1 MRFTVGL
8 VVAVLLLFVLPASAQ
23 NVLPNSLSGWTGSVQ
38 SGLAPMLIA
47 YPDDV
52 HPNDAMLDVTRRV
65 YGFVSGEN
73 ADYKRGSEE
82 MRVNLYKMK
91 DPSGAYGLYSYL
103 RATDMPHADF
113 TEHSS
118 MSREHALMLIGNV
131 VVEVAGKELPKN
143 GSALKALVA
152 AVAPHAESG
161 LLPTVGDH
169 LPTKGFIDRTDKY
182 VLGPETLNQFFPL
195 AKGDWLG
202 FSQGAEAETAKY
214 RVNGHEVDLV
224 IADFPTPQTAAKKLA
239 ELQKQFN
246 INESQGINESKGTNE
261 SKGANESNAP
271 GNAKPLYARRAMTLV
286 AMVSGAATKKEADA
300 ILDQL
305 ESGTQLTWNEPTF
318 QFKEPGIGM
327 MIVGAIMGTG
337 VICLFA
343 IIAGLAFGGVRLVV
357 KRATNKV
364 FDRPDQVQ
372 VLQLGLSSKPINAED
387 FYGYRK

>member
-1 MRFTVGL
+1 MKAFMRFTAGL
-8 VVAVLLLFVLPASAQ
+8 FLAALLLPSVPAYAQGILPDSFGGWSGNVQPGIGPPILPSGDSAAGNAAALQ
-23 NVLPNSLSGWTGSVQ
+23 E
-38 SGLAPMLIA
+38 AA
-47 YPDDV
+47 
-52 HPNDAMLDVTRRV
+52 RRE

-73 ADYKRGSEE
+73 ANYKRGLEE
-82 MRVNLYKMK
+82 MRVNLYQMK

-118 MSREHALMLIGNV
+118 MSREHGLVLIGNI
-131 VVEVAGKELPKN
+131 VVEVAGKDLPKN
-143 GSALKALVA
+143 GAELKALVA

-161 LLPTVGDH
+161 LLPTIRDRI
-169 LPTKGFIDRTDKY
+169 PTKGFIDRTDKY
-182 VLGPETLNQFFPL
+182 ILGPSTLNQFFPL
-195 AKGDWLG
+195 ADGDWLG

-214 RVNGHEVDLV
+214 RVNGHEVDFV

-246 INESQGINESKGTNE
+246 TNESKGINESKGVND
-261 SKGANESNAP
+261 SRGAGS
-271 GNAKPLYARRAMTLV
+271 AKPLYARRAMTLV
-286 AMVSGAATKKEADA
+286 AIVSGAATKKEADA
-300 ILDQL
+300 VLDQL
-305 ESGTQLTWNEPTF
+305 ESGTQITWNEPTF
-318 QFKEPGIGM
+318 EFKEPGIGV
-327 MIVGAIMGTG
+327 MIVGAITGTG

-343 IIAGLAFGGVRLVV
+343 IIAGLAFGGVRVVV

>member
-1 MRFTVGL
+1 MKALMRITVGL
-8 VVAVLLLFVLPASAQ
+8 FLAILVLAAPPASAQ
-23 NVLPNSLSGWTGSVQ
+23 GILPSSFAGWSGNVQ
-38 SGLAPMLIA
+38 AGLAPPILQSGDSGA
-47 YPDDV
+47 A
-52 HPNDAMLDVTRRV
+52 NAAALQEAARRE

-118 MSREHALMLIGNV
+118 MSREHALVLIGNV
-131 VVEVAGKELPKN
+131 VVEVAGRDLAKN
-143 GSALKALVA
+143 GAALKTLVA
-152 AVAPHAESG
+152 AVAPHSESG
-161 LLPTVGDH
+161 LLPTIGDRI
-169 LPTKGFIDRTDKY
+169 PTKGFIDRSDKY
-182 VLGPETLNQFFPL
+182 ILGPSTLNQFFPL
-195 AKGDWLG
+195 ADGDWLG

-214 RVNGHEVDLV
+214 RVNGHEIDFV

-246 INESQGINESKGTNE
+246 INESKGVND
-261 SKGANESNAP
+261 SSGP
-271 GNAKPLYARRAMTLV
+271 GSAKPLYAKRAMTLV
-286 AMVSGAATKKEADA
+286 AIVSGATTKKEADA
-300 ILDQL
+300 VLDQL
-305 ESGTQLTWNEPTF
+305 ESGTQITWNEPTF
-318 QFKEPGIGM
+318 EFKEPGIGV
-327 MIVGAIMGTG
+327 MIVGAITGTG

-357 KRATNKV
+357 KRATNRV

>member
-1 MRFTVGL
+1 MKAFMRLTLFL
-8 VVAVLLLFVLPASAQ
+8 FMAALFWAAVPAHAQGILPSS
-23 NVLPNSLSGWTGSVQ
+23 VDGWTGTVQ
-38 SGLAPMLIA
+38 SALAPPALESG
-47 YPDDV
+47 
-52 HPNDAMLDVTRRV
+52 DAAAQQEAARME
-65 YGFVSGEN
+65 YGFVSRES
-73 ADYKRGSEE
+73 ADYRRGSEE

-113 TEHSS
+113 AEHASI
-118 MSREHALMLIGNV
+118 SREHALIVTGNI
-131 VVEVAGKELPKN
+131 VVEVVGKDLPKN
-143 GSALKALVA
+143 GTALKALIT

-161 LLPTVGDH
+161 LLPTIGDRI
-169 LPTKGFIDRTDKY
+169 PTKGFIDRTDKY
-182 VLGPETLNQFFPL
+182 VLGPSTLNQVFPL
-195 AKGDWLG
+195 ADGDWLG
-202 FSQGAEAETAKY
+202 FSVGAEAETAKY
-214 RVNGHEVDLV
+214 RVNGHELNLL
-224 IADFPTPQTAAKKLA
+224 IADFPTPQTAAKRLS

-246 INESQGINESKGTNE
+246 INESKGINEPN
-261 SKGANESNAP
+261 GANNSNGAQ
-271 GNAKPLYARRAMTLV
+271 NAKPLYARRAMTLV
-286 AMVSGAATKKEADA
+286 AIVSGAATKKEADA

-305 ESGTQLTWNEPTF
+305 ESGTQITWNEPTF
-318 QFKEPGIGM
+318 QFKEPSIGM

>member
-1 MRFTVGL
+1 MKALMRITVGL
-8 VVAVLLLFVLPASAQ
+8 FLAILVLAAPPASAQ
-23 NVLPNSLSGWTGSVQ
+23 GILPSSFAGWSGNVQ
-38 SGLAPMLIA
+38 AGLAPPILQSGGSGA
-47 YPDDV
+47 A
-52 HPNDAMLDVTRRV
+52 NAAALQEAARRE

-118 MSREHALMLIGNV
+118 MSREHALVLIGNV
-131 VVEVAGKELPKN
+131 VVEVAGRDLAKN
-143 GSALKALVA
+143 GASLKTLVA
-152 AVAPHAESG
+152 AVAPHSESG
-161 LLPTVGDH
+161 LLPTIGDRI
-169 LPTKGFIDRTDKY
+169 PTKGFIDRSDKY
-182 VLGPETLNQFFPL
+182 ILGPSTLNQFFPL
-195 AKGDWLG
+195 ADGDWLG

-214 RVNGHEVDLV
+214 RVNGHEVDFV

-246 INESQGINESKGTNE
+246 INESKGVND
-261 SKGANESNAP
+261 SRGAGS
-271 GNAKPLYARRAMTLV
+271 AKPLYAKRAMTLV
-286 AMVSGAATKKEADA
+286 AIVSGATTKKEADA

-305 ESGTQLTWNEPTF
+305 ESGTQITWNEPTF
-318 QFKEPGIGM
+318 EFKEPGIGV
-327 MIVGAIMGTG
+327 MIVGAITGTG

-357 KRATNKV
+357 KRATNRV

>member
-1 MRFTVGL
+1 MKAFMRFR
-8 VVAVLLLFVLPASAQ
+8 AVLFAAALLLLAVPAHAQGILPSSFGGWSG
-23 NVLPNSLSGWTGSVQ
+23 NVQ
-38 SGLAPMLIA
+38 AGLAPPILQSGDSA
-47 YPDDV
+47 AA
-52 HPNDAMLDVTRRV
+52 NVTALQEAARRE
-65 YGFVSGEN
+65 YGSVSGEN

-103 RATDMPHADF
+103 RTTDMPHADF

-118 MSREHALMLIGNV
+118 ISREHALVLIGNV
-131 VVEVAGKELPKN
+131 VVEVAGKDLPKN
-143 GSALKALVA
+143 GAALKALVA
-152 AVAPHAESG
+152 AVTPHAETG
-161 LLPTVGDH
+161 LLPTLGDRI
-169 LPTKGFIDRTDKY
+169 PTKGFIDRTDKY
-182 VLGPETLNQFFPL
+182 VLGPSTLNQFFPL
-195 AKGDWLG
+195 ADGDWLG

-214 RVNGHEVDLV
+214 RVNGHEVDFV

-246 INESQGINESKGTNE
+246 INESKGVND
-261 SKGANESNAP
+261 SRGAGS
-271 GNAKPLYARRAMTLV
+271 AKPLYAKRAMTLV
-286 AMVSGAATKKEADA
+286 AIVSGAATKKEADA

-305 ESGTQLTWNEPTF
+305 ESGTQITWNEPTF
-318 QFKEPGIGM
+318 EFKEPGIGV
-327 MIVGAIMGTG
+327 MIVGAITGTG

-343 IIAGLAFGGVRLVV
+343 IIAGLAFGGVRVVV

>member
-1 MRFTVGL
+1 MKALMRLTVILFLATL
-8 VVAVLLLFVLPASAQ
+8 VLAAPPASAQ
-23 NVLPNSLSGWTGSVQ
+23 GILPGSFAGWSGNVQ
-38 SGLAPMLIA
+38 AGLAPPILQSGDSGA
-47 YPDDV
+47 ANAV
-52 HPNDAMLDVTRRV
+52 ALQEAARRE

-118 MSREHALMLIGNV
+118 MSREHALVLIGNV
-131 VVEVAGKELPKN
+131 VVEVAGRDLAKN
-143 GSALKALVA
+143 GAALKTLVA
-152 AVAPHAESG
+152 AVAPHSESG
-161 LLPTVGDH
+161 LLPTIGDRI
-169 LPTKGFIDRTDKY
+169 PTKGFIDRSDKY
-182 VLGPETLNQFFPL
+182 ILGPSTLNQFFPL
-195 AKGDWLG
+195 ADGDWLG

-214 RVNGHEVDLV
+214 RVNGHEVDFV

-246 INESQGINESKGTNE
+246 INESKGVND
-261 SKGANESNAP
+261 SSGP
-271 GNAKPLYARRAMTLV
+271 GSAKPLYAKRAMTLV
-286 AMVSGAATKKEADA
+286 AIVSGATTKKEADA
-300 ILDQL
+300 VLDQL
-305 ESGTQLTWNEPTF
+305 ESGTQITWNEPTF
-318 QFKEPGIGM
+318 EFKEPGIGV
-327 MIVGAIMGTG
+327 MIVGAITGTG

-357 KRATNKV
+357 KRATNRV

>member
-1 MRFTVGL
+1 MRLTVILFLATL
-8 VVAVLLLFVLPASAQ
+8 VLAAPPASAQ
-23 NVLPNSLSGWTGSVQ
+23 GILPSSFAGWSGNVQ
-38 SGLAPMLIA
+38 AGLAPPILQSGDSGA
-47 YPDDV
+47 A
-52 HPNDAMLDVTRRV
+52 NAAALQEAARRE

-118 MSREHALMLIGNV
+118 MSREHALVLTGNLV
-131 VVEVAGKELPKN
+131 LEVRGRDLQRYS
-143 GSALKALVA
+143 SALKALVA
-152 AVAPHAESG
+152 AVTPHAESG
-161 LLPTVGDH
+161 LLPTLSER
-169 LPTKGFIDRTDKY
+169 LPAKGFIDRTDKY
-182 VLGPETLNQFFPL
+182 VLGPETLYAIFPL
-195 AKGDWLG
+195 AESDWLG

-214 RVNGHEVDLV
+214 RVNGHEIDFV
-224 IADFPTPQTAAKKLA
+224 IADFPTPQTAAKKLT

-246 INESQGINESKGTNE
+246 INESKGVNDP
-261 SKGANESNAP
+261 NAA
-271 GNAKPLYARRAMTLV
+271 GNAKPLYAKRAMTLV
-286 AMVSGAATKKEADA
+286 AIVSGATTKKEADA
-300 ILDQL
+300 VLDQL
-305 ESGTQLTWNEPTF
+305 ESGTQITWNEPTF
-318 QFKEPGIGM
+318 EFKEPGIGV
-327 MIVGAIMGTG
+327 MIVGAITGTG

-357 KRATNKV
+357 KRATNRV

>member
-1 MRFTVGL
+1 MRLTVILFLATL
-8 VVAVLLLFVLPASAQ
+8 VLAAPPASAQ
-23 NVLPNSLSGWTGSVQ
+23 GILPSSFAGWSGNVQ
-38 SGLAPMLIA
+38 AGLAPPILQSGDSGA
-47 YPDDV
+47 A
-52 HPNDAMLDVTRRV
+52 NAAALQEAARRE

-118 MSREHALMLIGNV
+118 MSREHALVLTGNLV
-131 VVEVAGKELPKN
+131 LEVRGRDLQRYS
-143 GSALKALVA
+143 SALKALVA
-152 AVAPHAESG
+152 AVTPHAESG
-161 LLPTVGDH
+161 LLPTLSER

-182 VLGPETLNQFFPL
+182 VLGPETLYAIFPL
-195 AKGDWLG
+195 AESDWLG

-214 RVNGHEVDLV
+214 RVNGHEIDFV
-224 IADFPTPQTAAKKLA
+224 IADFPTPQTAAKKLT
-239 ELQKQFN
+239 ELEKQFN
-246 INESQGINESKGTNE
+246 INESKGVNDP
-261 SKGANESNAP
+261 NAA
-271 GNAKPLYARRAMTLV
+271 GNAKPLYAKRAMTLV
-286 AMVSGAATKKEADA
+286 AIVSGAATKKEADA
-300 ILDQL
+300 VLDQL
-305 ESGTQLTWNEPTF
+305 ESGTQITWNEPTF
-318 QFKEPGIGM
+318 EFKEPGIGV
-327 MIVGAIMGTG
+327 MIVGAITGTG

-357 KRATNKV
+357 KRATNRV

>member
-1 MRFTVGL
+1 MRQSIGL
-8 VVAVLLLFVLPASAQ
+8 FAALLCLAVLAASAQ
-23 NVLPNSLSGWTGSVQ
+23 QGNLILPGSFGGWTGTAQTGV
-38 SGLAPMLIA
+38 APMVIG
-47 YPDDV
+47 YPTDV
-52 HPNDAMLDVTRRV
+52 HPNEAKIEATRQE

-73 ADYKRGSEE
+73 ADYRRGTEE

-91 DPSGAYGLYSYL
+91 DPSGAYGLYSYM
-103 RATDMPHADF
+103 RTTDMPHADF
-113 TEHSS
+113 TDHSS
-118 MSREHALMLIGNV
+118 ISREHALVLIGNV
-131 VVEVAGKELPKN
+131 VVEVGGKDLPKN
-143 GSALKALVA
+143 RAALKALIA
-152 AVAPHAESG
+152 AVVPHAESG
-161 LLPTVGDH
+161 LLPTIGEH
-169 LPTKGFIDRTDKY
+169 LPTRGFVDRTDKY
-182 VLGPETLNQFFPL
+182 ILGPATLNGIMPL
-195 AKGDWLG
+195 ADGDWLG

-214 RVNGHEVDLV
+214 RVNGRELDLV

-239 ELQKQFN
+239 ELQKQFD
-246 INESQGINESKGTNE
+246 IND
-261 SKGANESNAP
+261 SND
-271 GNAKPLYARRAMTLV
+271 GSSRPLYARRALTLV
-286 AMVSGAATKKEADA
+286 AIVSGAPSKKDADA
-300 ILDQL
+300 ILDQI
-305 ESGTQLTWNEPTF
+305 ESGTEITWNEPTF

>member
-1 MRFTVGL
+1 MKAFMRFTLGF
-8 VVAVLLLFVLPASAQ
+8 VVAVLLFSVLPASAQ
-23 NVLPNSLSGWTGSVQ
+23 NLLPNSFSGWTGSVQ
-38 SGLAPMLIA
+38 SGLAPMLVA
-47 YPDDV
+47 YRDDV
-52 HPNDAMLDVTRRV
+52 HPNDAMLEVTRRE

-73 ADYKRGSEE
+73 GDYRRGPEE

-118 MSREHALMLIGNV
+118 MSREHGLVLIGNI
-131 VVEVAGKELPKN
+131 VVEVAGKDLPKN
-143 GSALKALVA
+143 GAELKALVA
-152 AVAPHAESG
+152 AIAPHAESG
-161 LLPTVGDH
+161 LLPTIRDRI
-169 LPTKGFIDRTDKY
+169 PTKGFIDRTDKY
-182 VLGPETLNQFFPL
+182 ILGPSTLNQFFPL
-195 AKGDWLG
+195 ADGDWLG

-214 RVNGHEVDLV
+214 RVNGHEVDFV

-246 INESQGINESKGTNE
+246 INESKGVND
-261 SKGANESNAP
+261 SRGAGS
-271 GNAKPLYARRAMTLV
+271 AKPLYAKRAMTLV
-286 AMVSGAATKKEADA
+286 AIVSGATTKKEADA
-300 ILDQL
+300 VLDQL
-305 ESGTQLTWNEPTF
+305 ESGTQITWNEPTF
-318 QFKEPGIGM
+318 EFKEPGIGV
-327 MIVGAIMGTG
+327 MIVGAITGTG

-357 KRATNKV
+357 KRATNRV

>member
-1 MRFTVGL
+1 MKALMRFTVGL
-8 VVAVLLLFVLPASAQ
+8 FLAILVLAALPAWAQ
-23 NVLPNSLSGWTGSVQ
+23 GILPSSFGGWSGNVQ
-38 SGLAPMLIA
+38 AGLAPTILQSGDSGA
-47 YPDDV
+47 A
-52 HPNDAMLDVTRRV
+52 NAAALQEAARRE
-65 YGFVSGEN
+65 YGLVSGEN
-73 ADYKRGSEE
+73 AEYKRGSEE

-103 RATDMPHADF
+103 RTTDMPHANF

-118 MSREHALMLIGNV
+118 MSREHALVLIGNV
-131 VVEVAGKELPKN
+131 VVEVAGRDLPKN
-143 GSALKALVA
+143 GVALKALVA
-152 AVAPHAESG
+152 AVAPHSESG
-161 LLPTVGDH
+161 LLPTIGDRI
-169 LPTKGFIDRTDKY
+169 PTKGFIDRSDKY
-182 VLGPETLNQFFPL
+182 ILGPSTLNQFFPL
-195 AKGDWLG
+195 ADGDWLG

-214 RVNGHEVDLV
+214 RVNGHEVDFV

-239 ELQKQFN
+239 ELQKRFN
-246 INESQGINESKGTNE
+246 INESKGVND
-261 SKGANESNAP
+261 SRGAGS
-271 GNAKPLYARRAMTLV
+271 AKPLYAKRAMTLV
-286 AMVSGAATKKEADA
+286 AIVSGATTKKEADA
-300 ILDQL
+300 VLDQL
-305 ESGTQLTWNEPTF
+305 ESGTQITWNEPTF
-318 QFKEPGIGM
+318 EFKEPGIGV

>member
-1 MRFTVGL
+1 MKAFMRFTVVLFLATL
-8 VVAVLLLFVLPASAQ
+8 VLAALPAHAQGILPGSIAGWSGNVQAALAPPVLPAGDSA
-23 NVLPNSLSGWTGSVQ
+23 G
-38 SGLAPMLIA
+38 AK
-47 YPDDV
+47 
-52 HPNDAMLDVTRRV
+52 VTALQEAARRE

-118 MSREHALMLIGNV
+118 MSRERALVLVGNI
-131 VVEVAGKELPKN
+131 VVEVSGKELPKN
-143 GSALKALVA
+143 GAALKALVA

-161 LLPTVGDH
+161 LLPTIGDRI
-169 LPTKGFIDRTDKY
+169 PTKGFIDRTDKY
-182 VLGPETLNQFFPL
+182 VLGPSTLNQFFPL
-195 AKGDWLG
+195 ADGDWLG

-214 RVNGHEVDLV
+214 RVNGHELNLV
-224 IADFPTPQTAAKKLA
+224 IADFPTPQTAAKKVA
-239 ELQKQFN
+239 ELQKKFN
-246 INESQGINESKGTNE
+246 INESKGINESKDANDSNGAE
-261 SKGANESNAP
+261 S
-271 GNAKPLYARRAMTLV
+271 AKPLYARRAMTLV
-286 AMVSGAATKKEADA
+286 AIVSGAATKKEADA
-300 ILDQL
+300 VLDQL
-305 ESGTQLTWNEPTF
+305 ESGTQITWNEPTF
-318 QFKEPGIGM
+318 QFKEPSIGM
-327 MIVGAIMGTG
+327 MIVGAITGTG

>member
-1 MRFTVGL
+1 MKALMRLTVILFLATL
-8 VVAVLLLFVLPASAQ
+8 VLAAPPASAQ
-23 NVLPNSLSGWTGSVQ
+23 GILPSSFAGWSGNVQ
-38 SGLAPMLIA
+38 AGLAPPILQSGDSGA
-47 YPDDV
+47 A
-52 HPNDAMLDVTRRV
+52 NAAALQEAARRE

-91 DPSGAYGLYSYL
+91 DPSGAYGLYSYQ

-118 MSREHALMLIGNV
+118 MSREHALVLIGNV
-131 VVEVAGKELPKN
+131 VVEVAGRDLAKN
-143 GSALKALVA
+143 GAALKTLVA
-152 AVAPHAESG
+152 AVAPHSESG
-161 LLPTVGDH
+161 LLPTIGDRI
-169 LPTKGFIDRTDKY
+169 PTKGFIDRSDKY
-182 VLGPETLNQFFPL
+182 ILGPSTLNQFFPL
-195 AKGDWLG
+195 ADGDWLG

-214 RVNGHEVDLV
+214 RVNGHEIDFV

-246 INESQGINESKGTNE
+246 INESKGVND
-261 SKGANESNAP
+261 SSGP
-271 GNAKPLYARRAMTLV
+271 GSTKPLYAKRAMTLV
-286 AMVSGAATKKEADA
+286 AIVSGATTKKEADA
-300 ILDQL
+300 VLDQL
-305 ESGTQLTWNEPTF
+305 ESGTQITWNEPTF
-318 QFKEPGIGM
+318 EFKEPGIGV
-327 MIVGAIMGTG
+327 MIVGAITGTG

-357 KRATNKV
+357 KRATNRV

>member
-1 MRFTVGL
+1 MKAFMRFTV
-8 VVAVLLLFVLPASAQ
+8 VLFAAALFLPAVPARAQ
-23 NVLPNSLSGWTGSVQ
+23 GILPSSFGGWSGNVQ
-38 SGLAPMLIA
+38 AGLAPPMLQSGDSGA
-47 YPDDV
+47 A
-52 HPNDAMLDVTRRV
+52 NAAALQETARRE

-91 DPSGAYGLYSYL
+91 DPSGAYGLYAYL
-103 RATDMPHADF
+103 RTTDMPRANF

-118 MSREHALMLIGNV
+118 MSREHALVLIGNV
-131 VVEVAGKELPKN
+131 VVEAAGRDLPKN
-143 GSALKALVA
+143 GAALKTLVA
-152 AVAPHAESG
+152 AVAPHSESG
-161 LLPTVGDH
+161 LLPTIGDRI
-169 LPTKGFIDRTDKY
+169 PTKGFIDRSDKY
-182 VLGPETLNQFFPL
+182 ILGPSTLNQFFPL
-195 AKGDWLG
+195 ADGDWLG

-214 RVNGHEVDLV
+214 RVNGHEIDFV

-246 INESQGINESKGTNE
+246 INESKGVND
-261 SKGANESNAP
+261 SRGAGS
-271 GNAKPLYARRAMTLV
+271 AKPLYAKRAMTLV
-286 AMVSGAATKKEADA
+286 AIVSGATTKKEADA
-300 ILDQL
+300 VLDQL
-305 ESGTQLTWNEPTF
+305 ESGTQITWNEPTF
-318 QFKEPGIGM
+318 EFKEPGIGV
-327 MIVGAIMGTG
+327 MIVGAITGTG

-357 KRATNKV
+357 KRATNRV

>member
-1 MRFTVGL
+1 MRQSIGL
-8 VVAVLLLFVLPASAQ
+8 LVAVLFLAVFAASASAQ
-23 NVLPNSLSGWTGSVQ
+23 QGNLILPSSFGGWTGTAQ
-38 SGLAPMLIA
+38 TGLAPMVVA
-47 YPDDV
+47 YRDDV
-52 HPNDAMLDVTRRV
+52 HPNEAMIQATRQE
-65 YGFVSGEN
+65 YGLVSGEN
-73 ADYKRGSEE
+73 ADYRRGSEE

-103 RATDMPHADF
+103 RTTDMPHADF

-118 MSREHALMLIGNV
+118 LSREHALVLIGNA
-131 VVEVAGKELPKN
+131 VVEVGGKDLPKN
-143 GSALKALVA
+143 RAALKALIA
-152 AVAPHAESG
+152 AVVPHTESG
-161 LLPTVGDH
+161 LLPTIGEH
-169 LPTKGFIDRTDKY
+169 LPRRGFVDRTDKY
-182 VLGPETLNQFFPL
+182 ILGPATLNEIISL
-195 AKGDWLG
+195 ADGDWLG

-214 RVNGHEVDLV
+214 RVNGRELDLV

-246 INESQGINESKGTNE
+246 IND
-261 SKGANESNAP
+261 SNDA
-271 GNAKPLYARRAMTLV
+271 GSSRPLYARRALTLV
-286 AMVSGAATKKEADA
+286 AIVSGATTKKDADA
-300 ILDQL
+300 ILDQI
-305 ESGTQLTWNEPTF
+305 ESGTEITWNEPTF
-318 QFKEPGIGM
+318 QFKEPGIGV

>member
-1 MRFTVGL
+1 MRQSIGL
-8 VVAVLLLFVLPASAQ
+8 FAALLCLAVLAASAQ
-23 NVLPNSLSGWTGSVQ
+23 QGNLILPGSFGGWTGTAQ
-38 SGLAPMLIA
+38 SGLVPMVVA
-47 YPDDV
+47 YRDDV
-52 HPNDAMLDVTRRV
+52 HPNEAMIQATRQE

-82 MRVNLYKMK
+82 LRVNLYKMK

-103 RATDMPHADF
+103 RTTDMPHADF

-118 MSREHALMLIGNV
+118 ISREHALVLIGNA
-131 VVEVAGKELPKN
+131 VVEVGGKDLPKN
-143 GSALKALVA
+143 RAALKTLIA
-152 AVAPHAESG
+152 AVVPHAESG
-161 LLPTVGDH
+161 LLPTIGEH
-169 LPTKGFIDRTDKY
+169 LPTRGFVDRTDKY
-182 VLGPETLNQFFPL
+182 ILGPATLNEIISL
-195 AKGDWLG
+195 ADGDWLG

-214 RVNGHEVDLV
+214 RVNGRELDLV

-246 INESQGINESKGTNE
+246 IND
-261 SKGANESNAP
+261 SND
-271 GNAKPLYARRAMTLV
+271 GSSRPLYARRALTLV
-286 AMVSGAATKKEADA
+286 AIVSGATTKKDADA
-300 ILDQL
+300 ILDQI
-305 ESGTQLTWNEPTF
+305 ESGTEITWNEPTF
-318 QFKEPGIGM
+318 QFKEPGIGV

>member
-1 MRFTVGL
+1 MKAFMRFTIGL
-8 VVAVLLLFVLPASAQ
+8 FAAASFLTAVPAHAQGILPGSFG
-23 NVLPNSLSGWTGSVQ
+23 NWSGSVQ
-38 SGLAPMLIA
+38 PGLASPVLPSGDSA
-47 YPDDV
+47 AANV
-52 HPNDAMLDVTRRV
+52 AALQEAARRE

-73 ADYKRGSEE
+73 ADYRRGSEE
-82 MRVNLYKMK
+82 MKVNLYKMK

-103 RATDMPHADF
+103 RATDMPRADF

-118 MSREHALMLIGNV
+118 MSRENALVLIGNV
-131 VVEVAGKELPKN
+131 VLEVAGKDLPKN

-152 AVAPHAESG
+152 VVAPHAESG
-161 LLPTVGDH
+161 LLPTIGDRI
-169 LPTKGFIDRTDKY
+169 PTKGFIDRTDKY
-182 VLGPETLNQFFPL
+182 VLGPSTLNQVFPL
-195 AKGDWLG
+195 ADGDWLG
-202 FSQGAEAETAKY
+202 FSMGAEAETAKY
-214 RVNGHEVDLV
+214 RVNGHEINLV
-224 IADFPTPQTAAKKLA
+224 IADFPTPQTAAKRLA
-239 ELQKQFN
+239 DLQKQFN
-246 INESQGINESKGTNE
+246 LND
-261 SKGANESNAP
+261 SNAA
-271 GNAKPLYARRAMTLV
+271 GNLKPLYARRAMTLV
-286 AMVSGAATKKEADA
+286 AIVSGAATKKEADA

-318 QFKEPGIGM
+318 QFKEPGIGV

>member
-1 MRFTVGL
+1 MKALMRITVGL
-8 VVAVLLLFVLPASAQ
+8 FLAILVLAAPPASAQ
-23 NVLPNSLSGWTGSVQ
+23 GILPSSFAGWSGNVQ
-38 SGLAPMLIA
+38 AGLAPPILQSGDSGA
-47 YPDDV
+47 ANAV
-52 HPNDAMLDVTRRV
+52 ALQEAARRE

-118 MSREHALMLIGNV
+118 MSREHALVLIGNV
-131 VVEVAGKELPKN
+131 VVEVAGRDLAKN
-143 GSALKALVA
+143 GASLKTLVA
-152 AVAPHAESG
+152 AVAPHSESG
-161 LLPTVGDH
+161 LLPTIGDRI
-169 LPTKGFIDRTDKY
+169 PTKGFIDRSDKY
-182 VLGPETLNQFFPL
+182 ILGPSTLNQFFPL
-195 AKGDWLG
+195 ADGDWLG

-214 RVNGHEVDLV
+214 RVNGHEVDFV

-246 INESQGINESKGTNE
+246 INESKGVND
-261 SKGANESNAP
+261 SRGAGS
-271 GNAKPLYARRAMTLV
+271 AKPLYAKRAMTLV
-286 AMVSGAATKKEADA
+286 AIVSGATTKKEADA

-305 ESGTQLTWNEPTF
+305 ESGTQITWNEPTF
-318 QFKEPGIGM
+318 EFKEPGIGV
-327 MIVGAIMGTG
+327 MIVGAITGTG

-357 KRATNKV
+357 KRATNRV

>member
-1 MRFTVGL
+1 MKAFMRFTVGL
-8 VVAVLLLFVLPASAQ
+8 FVAAVFLAPVPAHAQGILPGSFGNWSGTAQ
-23 NVLPNSLSGWTGSVQ
+23 A
-38 SGLAPMLIA
+38 GLAPPVLQSGDPAAANMAALQEA
-47 YPDDV
+47 
-52 HPNDAMLDVTRRV
+52 ARRE
-65 YGFVSGEN
+65 YGIVSGEN
-73 ADYKRGSEE
+73 ADYRHGSEE

-103 RATDMPHADF
+103 RATDMPRADF

-118 MSREHALMLIGNV
+118 ISREHALVLIGNL
-131 VVEVAGKELPKN
+131 VVEVTGKDLPKN

-152 AVAPHAESG
+152 AVTPHAETG
-161 LLPTVGDH
+161 LLPTIGDRI
-169 LPTKGFIDRTDKY
+169 PTKGFIDRTDKY
-182 VLGPETLNQFFPL
+182 VLGPSTLNQVFPL
-195 AKGDWLG
+195 ADGDWLG

-214 RVNGHEVDLV
+214 RVNGHEINLV
-224 IADFPTPQTAAKKLA
+224 IADFPTPQTAAKRLA

-246 INESQGINESKGTNE
+246 INGSNGINESKG
-261 SKGANESNAP
+261 ANDSNAA

-286 AMVSGAATKKEADA
+286 AIVSGAATKKEADA
-300 ILDQL
+300 VLDQL

>member
-1 MRFTVGL
+1 MRQSIGL
-8 VVAVLLLFVLPASAQ
+8 FAALLCLAVLAASAQ
-23 NVLPNSLSGWTGSVQ
+23 QGNLILPGSFGGWTGTAQTGV
-38 SGLAPMLIA
+38 APMVIG
-47 YPDDV
+47 YPTDV
-52 HPNDAMLDVTRRV
+52 HPNEAKIEATRQE

-73 ADYKRGSEE
+73 ADYRRGTEE

-91 DPSGAYGLYSYL
+91 DPSGAYGLYSYM
-103 RATDMPHADF
+103 RTTDMPHADF
-113 TEHSS
+113 TDHSS
-118 MSREHALMLIGNV
+118 ISREHALVLIGNV
-131 VVEVAGKELPKN
+131 VVEVGGKDLPKN
-143 GSALKALVA
+143 RAALKALIA
-152 AVAPHAESG
+152 AVVPHAESG
-161 LLPTVGDH
+161 LLPTIGEH
-169 LPTKGFIDRTDKY
+169 LPTRGFVDRTDKY
-182 VLGPETLNQFFPL
+182 ILGPATLNGIMPL
-195 AKGDWLG
+195 ADGDWLG

-214 RVNGHEVDLV
+214 RVNGRELDLV

-246 INESQGINESKGTNE
+246 IND
-261 SKGANESNAP
+261 SND
-271 GNAKPLYARRAMTLV
+271 GSSRPLYARRALTLV
-286 AMVSGAATKKEADA
+286 AIVSGAPSKKDADA
-300 ILDQL
+300 ILDQI
-305 ESGTQLTWNEPTF
+305 ESGTEITWNEPTF

>member
-1 MRFTVGL
+1 MKAFMRLTLGF
-8 VVAVLLLFVLPASAQ
+8 VVAVLLLSVLPASAQ
-23 NVLPNSLSGWTGSVQ
+23 NVLPNSFSGWTGSVQ
-38 SGLAPMLIA
+38 PGLAPMLVA
-47 YPDDV
+47 YRDDV
-52 HPNDAMLDVTRRV
+52 HPNDAMLEVTRRE
-65 YGFVSGEN
+65 YGFVSGEA
-73 ADYKRGSEE
+73 ADYRRGSEE

-103 RATDMPHADF
+103 RATDMPRADF

-118 MSREHALMLIGNV
+118 MSREQALVLIGNV
-131 VVEVAGKELPKN
+131 VVEVAGKDLPKN
-143 GSALKALVA
+143 KAAVKALVA
-152 AVAPHAESG
+152 AVSPHAETG
-161 LLPTVGDH
+161 LLPTIGDRI
-169 LPTKGFIDRTDKY
+169 PTKGFIDRTDKY
-182 VLGPETLNQFFPL
+182 VLGPSTLNQVFPL
-195 AKGDWLG
+195 ADGDWLG

-214 RVNGHEVDLV
+214 RVNGHEVNLL
-224 IADFPTPQTAAKKLA
+224 IADFPTPQTAAKRLA

-246 INESQGINESKGTNE
+246 INES
-261 SKGANESNAP
+261 KGANDSSAA
-271 GNAKPLYARRAMTLV
+271 GSATPLYARRAMTLV
-286 AMVSGAATKKEADA
+286 AIVSGAATKKEADA
-300 ILDQL
+300 VLDQL
-305 ESGTQLTWNEPTF
+305 ESGTQITWNEPTF

>member
-1 MRFTVGL
+1 MRQSIGL
-8 VVAVLLLFVLPASAQ
+8 FAALLCLAVLAASAQ
-23 NVLPNSLSGWTGSVQ
+23 QGNLILPGSFGGWTGAAQ
-38 SGLAPMLIA
+38 TGLAPMVIG
-47 YPDDV
+47 YPTDV
-52 HPNDAMLDVTRRV
+52 HPNEAKIEATRQE

-73 ADYKRGSEE
+73 ANYRRGSEE
-82 MRVNLYKMK
+82 MEVNLYKMK

-103 RATDMPHADF
+103 RTTDMPHADF

-118 MSREHALMLIGNV
+118 ISREHALVLIGNV
-131 VVEVAGKELPKN
+131 VAEVGGKDLPKN
-143 GSALKALVA
+143 RAALKALIA
-152 AVAPHAESG
+152 AVVPHVESG
-161 LLPTVGDH
+161 LLPTIGEH
-169 LPTKGFIDRTDKY
+169 LPTRGFVDRTDKY
-182 VLGPETLNQFFPL
+182 ILGPATLNEIIPL
-195 AKGDWLG
+195 ADGDWLG

-214 RVNGHEVDLV
+214 RVNGRELDLV

-246 INESQGINESKGTNE
+246 IND
-261 SKGANESNAP
+261 SNDA
-271 GNAKPLYARRAMTLV
+271 GSSRPLYARRALTLV
-286 AMVSGAATKKEADA
+286 AIVSGATTKKDADA
-300 ILDQL
+300 ILDHI
-305 ESGTQLTWNEPTF
+305 ESGTEITWNEPTF
-318 QFKEPGIGM
+318 QFREPGIGV